1 MKTQTNKSINL
12 NREETIIISYALEEL
27 LNTDDI
33 EVPAS
38 LVDKLLTKFEKL
50 THTLTDKAQ

>member
-12 NREETIIISYALEEL
+12 NRKETIIISYALEEL

-33 EVPAS
+33 EVPTS

>member
-33 EVPAS
+33 EVPTS